1 MNGIKLSQEEAL
13 ERVNDACG
21 RANLQ
26 FIGFDTEDGLY
37 KNNNTKVRVKCNVCG
52 TEYSYNFHKLT
63 KENRKCKKCS
73 GHYQYTKD
81 EMVEKIKA
89 RCEELDYE
97 FLGFVSENV
106 GNTVKRTEKIILRCN
121 KCGYEWDT
129 STINNFFKTDRTSHT
144 CGRQNPEFRSSTKR
158 ITESDITKLIEDK
171 LTGSK
176 LKLIKVNND
185 LTHVTLRCSECGYED
200 SYKVDGIKYK
210 DGVPTCKK
218 CEFNG
223 RVSND
228 DAIKAIQDKCE
239 ALGYE
244 FIGFKTKDGR
254 YNGKDTKLILKCKK
268 CGYTWNT
275 SSFITFTHSV
285 IKCRGCTNS
294 WKMEKEVGYYLREAG
309 IDFEEQKKFDWLRYK
324 SPLSLDF
331 YLPKYDIAI
340 ECQGRQHYEPVPS
353 FGGEKDFLDTKERD
367 KAKLKSCDEHGIKVV
382 YYSASRIAKN
392 IDIVARNK
400 EELMNKI
407 WTLITRESMEK
418 ESMS

>member
-129 STINNFFKTDRTSHT
+129 TSIANFLREGRTSHT
-144 CGRQNPEFRSSTKR
+144 CGRENPSSMPSIKR
-158 ITESDITKLIEDK
+158 ITKEKIVKIVEDK

-176 LKLIKVNND
+176 LKLIKVNDD
-185 LTHVTLRCSECGYED
+185 LNHVMLRCSECGYED
-200 SYKVDGIKYK
+200 SYQVIRLRYRNTI
-210 DGVPTCKK
+210 PTCKK

-223 RVSND
+223 KLSND
-228 DAIKAIQDKCE
+228 DAIRAVQDKCE

-254 YNGKDTKLILKCKK
+254 YNGKNTRLILKCKK

-294 WKMEKEVGYYLREAG
+294 WKMEKEVWYYLKEAG

-340 ECQGRQHYEPVPS
+340 ECQGRQHYEAISS
-353 FGGEKDFLDTKERD
+353 FGGEKSFQLTIERD
-367 KAKLKSCDEHGIKVV
+367 NVKQKLCIKHGVKLVFYSTSKV
-382 YYSASRIAKN
+382 AKN
-392 IDIVARNK
+392 MEGAAKNK
-400 EELMNKI
+400 EELIEKI
-407 WTLITRESMEK
+407 WSLVKRK
-418 ESMS
+418 